1 MDVEKVLAHAR
12 DAITVKRVYGAPYE
26 KDGLTLIPA
35 AVVGGG
41 GGGGSGEGKEGED
54 SGKGAGAG
62 WGLGARP
69 VGAFVIKDG
78 VVTWRPVIDLN
89 RVILGA
95 QIVAV
100 VALLTLR
107 ASAKRR

>member
-1 MDVEKVLAHAR
+1 MDVEKVLAQAR
-12 DAITVKRVYGAPYE
+12 DAITVKRVYGTPYE

-41 GGGGSGEGKEGED
+41 GGGGGGEGSEGE
-54 SGKGAGAG
+54 SKGAGAG
-62 WGLGARP
+62 FGLGARP

-78 VVTWRPVIDLN
+78 SVTWRPVIDLN

-100 VALLTLR
+100 IALLTIR
-107 ASAKRR
+107 SAAKRR